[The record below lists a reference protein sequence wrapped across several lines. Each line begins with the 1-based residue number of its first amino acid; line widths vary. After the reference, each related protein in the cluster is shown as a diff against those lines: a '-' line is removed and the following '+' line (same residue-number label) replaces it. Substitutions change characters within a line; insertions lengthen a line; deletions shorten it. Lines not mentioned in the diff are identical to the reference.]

1 MKESIAFTKS
11 QSRLLNELKRQYEQA
26 WFQQLNATL
35 DVIYEELGLA
45 EKAKD
50 GKYRFTLQANF
61 AGVDVQNTE
70 PTPEIPSG
78 KKE

>member
-1 MKESIAFTKS
+1 MKESIAFTKT

-35 DVIYEELGLA
+35 DVIYEELGLT

-50 GKYRFTLQANF
+50 GKHRLTLQPGF
-61 AGVDVQNTE
+61 VGVDVQNTE
-70 PTPEIPSG
+70 PKPEIPG
-78 KKE
+78 NKE

>member
-1 MKESIAFTKS
+1 MKESVPFTKT
-11 QSRLLNELKRQYEQA
+11 QARLLNELKRQYEQA
-26 WFQQLNATL
+26 WFQQLNSTL
-35 DVIYEELGLA
+35 EVIYEELGLT

-50 GKYRFTLQANF
+50 GKYRFTLQPNF

-78 KKE
+78 K